1 MDKKEAFNKATAIC
15 ARQEKCVSDIEK
27 KLEQWGVEDVSGV
40 IERLVA
46 EKYIDERRFA
56 GFFVRDKFRFN
67 QWGRKKIQWHLLQ
80 KKLPRDI
87 IGEAMDSINDEEY
100 REVLYSL
107 LASKRRQI
115 NQSDPFKVK
124 NSLLRFAGS
133 RGFEYDYIINCLD
146 SLSDDGL

>member
-1 MDKKEAFNKATAIC
+1 MEEKEAFNKAAAIC
-15 ARQEKCVSDIEK
+15 ARQEKCISDIEK
-27 KLEQWGVEDVSGV
+27 KLEQWGVENISAV
-40 IERLVA
+40 IKRLVE

-67 QWGRKKIQWHLLQ
+67 HWGRKKIQWHLFQ
-80 KKLPRDI
+80 KQLPRDI
-87 IGEAMDSINDEEY
+87 IDDALNTINDDEY

-133 RGFEYDYIINCLD
+133 RGFEYDVIIKCLD
-146 SLSDDGL
+146 SLTEDE